1 MTRIARTAMVNH
13 SAEEMFDL
21 VNDIEQYP
29 QFLPGCAGARV
40 INKTSDELVGEL
52 KLSKAGVSQKLMT
65 RNLLDRPNSIRMEL
79 LEGDFTA
86 FDARWDFTPL
96 DANACRVSLTM
107 EFKFK
112 SSLLGFA
119 AEKLFSAVANS
130 QVDAV
135 VKRAR
140 QVYGPGVGD

>member
-1 MTRIARTAMVNH
+1 MTRIARSAMVEH

-29 QFLPGCAGARV
+29 QFLPGCAAARV
-40 INKTSDELVGEL
+40 ISQSSDELVGEL
-52 KLSKAGVSQKLMT
+52 RLSKGGVNQKLVT
-65 RNLLDRPNSIRMEL
+65 RNSLTRPESIHMQL
-79 LEGDFTA
+79 VEGNFSA
-86 FDARWDFTPL
+86 FDARWEFTAL
-96 DANACRVSLTM
+96 SETSCRVNLIM

-119 AEKLFSAVANS
+119 AEKLFSSVANS

-140 QVYGPGVGD
+140 QVYG

>member
-1 MTRIARTAMVNH
+1 MTRIERTAMVNH

-29 QFLPGCAGARV
+29 KFLPGCADARV
-40 INKTSDELVGEL
+40 INRSDEQLVGEL
-52 KLSKAGVSQKLMT
+52 TLSKAGVSQKLVT
-65 RNLLDRPNSIRMEL
+65 RNLLDRPSSIRMEL
-79 LEGDFTA
+79 VEGNFSA
-86 FDARWDFTPL
+86 FDAHWTFTPINE
-96 DANACRVSLTM
+96 NACRVSLIM

-130 QVDAV
+130 QVDAI

-140 QVYGPGVGD
+140 QVYG

>member
-1 MTRIARTAMVNH
+1 MTRIERTAMVNH

-29 QFLPGCAGARV
+29 KFLPGCADARV
-40 INKTSDELVGEL
+40 INRSDEQLVGEL
-52 KLSKAGVSQKLMT
+52 TLSKAGVSQKLVT
-65 RNLLDRPNSIRMEL
+65 RNLLDRPSSIRMEL
-79 LEGDFTA
+79 VEGNFSA
-86 FDARWDFTPL
+86 FDAHWTFTPINE
-96 DANACRVSLTM
+96 NACRVSLIM

-130 QVDAV
+130 QVDAII
-135 VKRAR
+135 KRAR
-140 QVYGPGVGD
+140 QVYG

>member
-29 QFLPGCAGARV
+29 KYLPGCAGARV
-40 INKTSDELVGEL
+40 INRTDEELVGEL
-52 KLSKAGVSQKLMT
+52 KLSKAGVSQKLVT
-65 RNLLDRPNSIRMEL
+65 RNRLDRPNSIRMEL
-79 LEGDFTA
+79 VEGDFTA
-86 FDARWDFTPL
+86 FDARWDFTSL
-96 DANACRVSLTM
+96 GDSACRVSLTM
-107 EFKFK
+107 EFKIK

-135 VKRAR
+135 VKRAS
-140 QVYGPGVGD
+140 QVYGQGAG

>member
-29 QFLPGCAGARV
+29 QFLPGCTAAR
-40 INKTSDELVGEL
+40 IIDRSDNELVGEL
-52 KLSKAGVSQKLMT
+52 QLSRAGVSQKLVT
-65 RNLLDRPNSIRMEL
+65 RNRLDRPNSIQMDL
-79 LEGDFTA
+79 VEGNFSA
-86 FDARWDFTPL
+86 FDARWEFTPL
-96 DANACRVSLTM
+96 GDNACKVSLTM

-130 QVDAV
+130 QVDAI

-140 QVYGPGVGD
+140 QVYGPA

>member
-1 MTRIARTAMVNH
+1 MTRIERSAMVNH

-29 QFLPGCAGARV
+29 KFLPGCAGARV
-40 INKTSDELVGEL
+40 INRSDEELVGEL
-52 KLSKAGVSQKLMT
+52 TLSKAGVSQTLVT
-65 RNLLDRPNSIRMEL
+65 RNLLERPSSIRMEL
-79 LEGDFTA
+79 VEGNFSA
-86 FDARWDFTPL
+86 FDAHWTFTPI
-96 DANACRVSLTM
+96 NEKACRVSLIM

-130 QVDAV
+130 QVDAI

-140 QVYGPGVGD
+140 QVYG

>member
-29 QFLPGCAGARV
+29 QFLPGCSAAR
-40 INKTSDELVGEL
+40 ILEQSDAELLGEL
-52 KLSKAGVSQKLMT
+52 QLSRAGITQKLVT
-65 RNLLDRPNSIRMEL
+65 RNRLDRPNSIQMDL
-79 LEGDFTA
+79 VEGNFSA
-86 FDARWDFTPL
+86 FDARWEFTPL
-96 DANACRVSLTM
+96 GDGACKVSLSM
-107 EFKFK
+107 DFKFK

-140 QVYGPGVGD
+140 QIYGSA